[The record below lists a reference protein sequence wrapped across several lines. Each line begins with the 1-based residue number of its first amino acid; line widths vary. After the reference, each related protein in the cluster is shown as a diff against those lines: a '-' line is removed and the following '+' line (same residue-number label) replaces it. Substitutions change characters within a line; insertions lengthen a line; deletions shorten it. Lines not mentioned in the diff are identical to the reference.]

1 MTVLSTLN
9 AILSVNFTT
18 ALIVASLVVAS
29 AAIFRETTD
38 SNMMTAVFVPF
49 VTFGALTSIY
59 VLSQAGILFTGQKDA
74 NSVVS
79 SGIGIIVAF
88 IIMLAVIR
96 SWVAICDLRR
106 PPDASGRLLDSD
118 TGT

>member
-1 MTVLSTLN
+1 MLDTLN
-9 AILSVNFTT
+9 AIINVNFTT
-18 ALIVASLVVAS
+18 ALIVASLVVVS

-38 SNMMTAVFVPF
+38 SNMLTAFFVPI

-59 VLSQAGILFTGQKDA
+59 GLSRAGILFTSQKDA
-74 NSVVS
+74 NNVVS

-88 IIMLAVIR
+88 TIMLIAIR
-96 SWVAICDLRR
+96 SWVAFCDLRR

-118 TGT
+118 HGT

>member
-1 MTVLSTLN
+1 MLDTLN
-9 AILSVNFTT
+9 AIINVNFTT
-18 ALIVASLVVAS
+18 AMIVAALVVVS

-38 SNMMTAVFVPF
+38 SNMMTAFFVPF

-59 VLSQAGILFTGQKDA
+59 GLSRAGILFSSQKDA

-88 IIMLAVIR
+88 MIMLILIR

-106 PPDASGRLLDSD
+106 PPDASGRLLDTD
-118 TGT
+118 AGT